1 IPIGQLYHI
10 GYDRGNPYRVC
21 APLQDNGV
29 WCAPNR
35 SLTPRGIVVTQWED
49 IGGGDGTWVIPD
61 PSNENFVWSTSGG
74 GNNGGELDIL
84 NERTKQTISASPYLR
99 DQNVTPPSQ
108 LRYRF
113 NWETPLA
120 FDPFDPHI
128 AYTAGNV
135 VFKTRDRGQ
144 HWVAISPDLTHN
156 VRSHEIIT
164 GGVQLEGTGAE
175 TSETILYIEPSTVA
189 RGQIWIGTDDGLVQ
203 LTRDGGR
210 HWHNVT
216 PVGIRPLG
224 RFASISASKQRAG
237 EAFVVYDGHMTGDK
251 SPHVFKSADFGRHW
265 ASITSGLPAN
275 DYARS
280 IRQDPR
286 NPSIVYLGTEFS
298 FYISFDGGAHW
309 QPFRQ
314 NLPAASVR
322 DVRVQP
328 DFNDILVG
336 THGRSAWILDDAAP
350 IQLLARARASGTYIF
365 PVRQAYLY
373 EIHSGGNNSLG
384 AGENPP
390 YGAIVTF
397 YLSKPASRNPT
408 AEVLDGHGR
417 VVRTFR
423 SHTEDGKEV
432 PDLTN
437 QAGFNRFSWDLTED
451 KPVAWDS
458 TGDWNQFTSGA
469 TVVPGRYSIVLHA
482 DGRTLRAPIIVH
494 RDPRDDATLLDH
506 VARYRLEHQL
516 YADWSRIDTALNTLS
531 TVQRES
537 EARKVALQKAGA
549 TDSALIAQLDASKSR
564 AAALQ
569 STLTSNPKSDQDDDF
584 LKDVLRERVQ
594 AHLFL
599 FDTFK
604 RPTAEEEREG
614 RALHA
619 LTNERVHAVSAFVSG
634 LDAVNAQ
641 LARLNLP
648 SLVHATTALE
658 KPHTSADAGG
668 ETERRGH

>member
-1 IPIGQLYHI
+1 
-10 GYDRGNPYRVC
+10 
-21 APLQDNGV
+21 
-29 WCAPNR
+29 
-35 SLTPRGIVVTQWED
+35 
-49 IGGGDGTWVIPD
+49 
-61 PSNENFVWSTSGG
+61 
-74 GNNGGELDIL
+74 
-84 NERTKQTISASPYLR
+84 
-99 DQNVTPPSQ
+99 
-108 LRYRF
+108 
-113 NWETPLA
+113 
-120 FDPFDPHI
+120 
-128 AYTAGNV
+128 
-135 VFKTRDRGQ
+135 
-144 HWVAISPDLTHN
+144 
-156 VRSHEIIT
+156 
-164 GGVQLEGTGAE
+164 
-175 TSETILYIEPSTVA
+175 
-189 RGQIWIGTDDGLVQ
+189 
-203 LTRDGGR
+203 
-210 HWHNVT
+210 
-216 PVGIRPLG
+216 
-224 RFASISASKQRAG
+224 
-237 EAFVVYDGHMTGDK
+237 
-251 SPHVFKSADFGRHW
+251 
-265 ASITSGLPAN
+265 
-275 DYARS
+275 
-280 IRQDPR
+280 
-286 NPSIVYLGTEFS
+286 
-298 FYISFDGGAHW
+298 
-309 QPFRQ
+309 
-314 NLPAASVR
+314 
-322 DVRVQP
+322 
-328 DFNDILVG
+328 
-336 THGRSAWILDDAAP
+336 
-350 IQLLARARASGTYIF
+350 
-365 PVRQAYLY
+365 
-373 EIHSGGNNSLG
+373 
-384 AGENPP
+384 
-390 YGAIVTF
+390 
-397 YLSKPASRNPT
+397 PASRNPT

-537 EARKVALQKAGA
+537 EARKVVLQKAGA

-648 SLVHATTALE
+648 SLVHATTAPE